1 MAWLGLGG
9 WIHPQRAVRNKP
21 TTLMGVP
28 RGVLSIL
35 GYLDDDVPI
44 WLEED
49 AEKSILLLLISK
61 QTRKKTELDW
71 VGVGE
76 SVLVWVRARES
87 ESERAVVLLLCQRLL
102 SLPTITQPA
111 RWVTTT
117 MPERFSST
125 ISETIN
131 LPQGPQVYTQ
141 RILFHEIVPRKYRT
155 NTSQNIPG
163 AYISSHTYEYHYI
176 VVHRCQPMEQS
187 TT

>member
-1 MAWLGLGG
+1 MSE
-9 WIHPQRAVRNKP
+9 RAF
-21 TTLMGVP
+21 
-28 RGVLSIL
+28 
-35 GYLDDDVPI
+35 
-44 WLEED
+44 WC
-49 AEKSILLLLISK
+49 
-61 QTRKKTELDW
+61 
-71 VGVGE
+71 
-76 SVLVWVRARES
+76 
-87 ESERAVVLLLCQRLL
+87 ESERE
-102 SLPTITQPA
+102 SLRVKELWYSSFARGFSPYPTITQPA